1 VKIENTGEEIPLG
14 DMEGDPDLK
23 FGAVDDRGQEQGSV
37 TFIGDFERCEDTD
50 APKPFTQGKSYES
63 CLTYLVGGDGSITEV
78 RWKGSDEYII
88 KPVIWK

>member
-1 VKIENTGEEIPLG
+1 MGEKIPLG

-50 APKPFTQGKSYES
+50 APKPFTHGKSYGSGPLCVNVARWS
-63 CLTYLVGGDGSITEV
+63 CSA
-78 RWKGSDEYII
+78 S
-88 KPVIWK
+88 